1 MNVLWEEEK
10 NFLEQD
16 VMLGKART
24 IDADI
29 IDSTLP
35 SWGNISVEGIY
46 KRKL

>member
-24 IDADI
+24 IDALVSDA
-29 IDSTLP
+29 TLP
-35 SWGNISVEGIY
+35 TWGNVSLDSIY
-46 KRKL
+46 RK